1 MKSSSFSSKSVA
13 QVKKKIQRKK
23 CIDINAPRGIIGVS
37 LTPRVSCGANVY
49 TIACLIQA
57 TRSRST
63 CFELNT
69 DSSQKMPIRHLS
81 NDLFTKSEKS
91 SIAYAGRALTKV
103 FITAADGI
111 IISLIIVII
120 VVIIIVIVTVMIIVI
135 IIGGCSPERC
145 RKAKTKHEAAGRL
158 YRRRYEVLW
167 SAVDRR

>member
-120 VVIIIVIVTVMIIVI
+120 
-135 IIGGCSPERC
+135 IGGCSPERC